1 LVIHRI
7 HCHPEQK
14 EVSVHYGKTS
24 KTHADAR
31 TTTFAAAFAA
41 TADHAG
47 ISHAHA
53 LPAHA

>member
-7 HCHPEQK
+7 HCHHEEK

-31 TTTFAAAFAA
+31 TAAFAA
-41 TADHAG
+41 TAGYAG
-47 ISHAHA
+47 TSHAHA
-53 LPAHA
+53 DALHAAHA